1 MPFPVTAGILAGG
14 AGSRLGRNKALYP
27 YRGRPLLARQIE
39 ILKPLFERVLVAA
52 RDPSPYAPFGVETTA
67 DVLPVR
73 SALSGI
79 HAVLSAA
86 RTDYVFVAACDLPF
100 LNPRLI
106 EEIVS
111 AREGWDAVVPESD
124 AGLEPL
130 HAVYGRACLRAIEA
144 AVARGEWKAT
154 AFLAGVRARIRRVRD
169 AEWAVD
175 GRSPFFNLN
184 TPADAAA
191 IEERSREF

>member
-14 AGSRLGRNKALYP
+14 AGSRLGRDKALYP
-27 YRGRPLLARQIE
+27 YRGRPLLARHIE
-39 ILKPLFERVLVAA
+39 VLTPLFERVVVVA
-52 RDPSPYAPFGVETTA
+52 RDPSPYVSFGVEIA
-67 DVLPVR
+67 VDVLPVR

-100 LNPRLI
+100 LNPRLV
-106 EEIVS
+106 EWLVS

-130 HAVYGRACLRAIEA
+130 HAVYARACRAAIEA

-154 AFLAGVRARIRRVRD
+154 AFLSGVRVQVRRVRD

-184 TPADAAA
+184 TPADAAE
-191 IEERSREF
+191 IEGPCREF